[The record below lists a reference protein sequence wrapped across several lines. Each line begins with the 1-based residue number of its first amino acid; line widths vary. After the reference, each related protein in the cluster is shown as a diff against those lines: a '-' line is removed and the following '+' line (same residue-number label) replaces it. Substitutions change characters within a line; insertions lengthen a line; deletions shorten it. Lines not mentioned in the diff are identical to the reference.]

1 MKSLSN
7 TALKYW
13 LMNLSLVHNPKT
25 MKPFFSELMNLD
37 DLQRFLPIF
46 QTAEGRTISRAFIF
60 NDQTTI
66 LKSAQINSI
75 QKEFLITN
83 MKKRPL
89 DLIKVQTAEDGTYKF
104 LFKLQD
110 GLKIETVFI
119 PFFKHPTICLSS
131 QVGCSMNCDF
141 CYTGKM
147 GFNRSLTAYEILSQ
161 YCEVVLWMKKEKS
174 LESIP
179 SVVFMGQGEP
189 LIPFEEVKKSIKW
202 MLHANGLNLS
212 SRQITV
218 STVGHL
224 PHLSKFPELGGVN
237 LALSL
242 HSPFDQERSSL
253 IPVNVKW
260 PLKEILRVID
270 QLPLKKRQYIIF
282 EYLML
287 KDLNMSDLHIKE
299 LTAII
304 KPRKAILNL
313 IPFNPFPGSGFKRAS
328 DLEMKNF
335 KTKLVAKKIPVMMR
349 KTKGMDILAAC
360 GQLHTKEPA

>member
-1 MKSLSN
+1 MSL
-7 TALKYW
+7 L
-13 LMNLSLVHNPKT
+13 LVHNPKT

-46 QTAEGRTISRAFIF
+46 QSTEGRTISRAFIF
-60 NDQTTI
+60 NDQKTI
-66 LKSAQINSI
+66 LKSAQINSF
-75 QKEFLITN
+75 QKEFLISH
-83 MKKRPL
+83 MKTRPL
-89 DLIKVQTAEDGTYKF
+89 DLIKVESSDDGTYKF

-110 GLKIETVFI
+110 DLKIETVFI

-147 GFNRSLTAYEILSQ
+147 GFKRSLTSYEILSQ
-161 YCEVVLWMKKEKS
+161 YCEVVSWMKKEKS
-174 LESIP
+174 LDSIP
-179 SVVFMGQGEP
+179 SIVFMGQGEP
-189 LIPFEEVKKSIKW
+189 LIPFEEVKKSIQW
-202 MLHANGLNLS
+202 MLHPNGLNLS

-218 STVGHL
+218 STVGYL

-242 HSPFDQERSSL
+242 HSPFDQERSSI
-253 IPVNVKW
+253 IPVNAKW
-260 PLKEILRVID
+260 PLKEILQVID

-282 EYLML
+282 EYLL
-287 KDLNMSDLHIKE
+287 IKDFNMSDLHIKE
-299 LTAII
+299 LTSII

-313 IPFNPFPGSGFKRAS
+313 IPFNPFPGSQFKRAS
-328 DLEMKNF
+328 EIEMINF

-349 KTKGMDILAAC
+349 TTKGLDILAAC